1 MSYGPMTTD
10 HLPVDKEIL
19 LKVLPEDE
27 VKAIEEWISKDI
39 EEKGCPDDTIEFLN
53 VENPT
58 STLSDEEKAIHARCR
73 ALFKKFKDETG
84 MDIELTWIPECE
96 SCYDT
101 ADEGVNWEFTW
112 DSVWKKSPEAEAFE
126 KKFGTTISTTFS
138 TIHG

>member
-10 HLPVDKEIL
+10 HLPVDKKIL
-19 LKVLPEDE
+19 LNVLPEDE
-27 VKAIEEWISKDI
+27 VNAIEKWVKET
-39 EEKGCPDDTIEFLN
+39 GCPDASIDFLN
-53 VENPT
+53 MENP
-58 STLSDEEKAIHARCR
+58 SGTLSDEEKAIHARCR

-84 MDIELTWIPECE
+84 MDIELTWVPECE

-112 DSVWKKSPEAEAFE
+112 GSVWKKSPEAEAFE
-126 KKFGTTISTTFS
+126 KKFGTPISTTFS